1 MKKSSAIF
9 KVESKVP
16 LLTTELEN
24 QLSKL
29 NHPAKCSKKN
39 AKINGNFFLRDF
51 VNIKW
56 CSEVLKVKGT
66 VEIGLSTGCANHYK
80 CVSVPVATC
89 FWIVCTKEKAEN
101 YKATWSCSLS

>member
-1 MKKSSAIF
+1 MKKSPVIT

-16 LLTTELEN
+16 LLTTALEN

-29 NHPAKCSKKN
+29 HHPDKCSKKN
-39 AKINGNFFLRDF
+39 TKINGNFFLHDF
-51 VNIKW
+51 VNIDW
-56 CSEVLKVKGT
+56 CSEVLTVKGA
-66 VEIGLSTGCANHYK
+66 VEISFTTGRANHYK
-80 CVSVPVATC
+80 CVSMPVATS